1 MIYSAAMPKRGLKFL
16 LYSIHGHLAMGVPD
30 YLTLFRSL
38 TSLKG
43 HHHEEGKRQ
52 IAIGTAMLVEN
63 QSRLLLI
70 VYTGDKEKSIL
81 FFDLNEQTEFNELT
95 SPGRFLARKT
105 RVLIDPAQRRL
116 LIESGR
122 GCLSAEELAKII
134 ETEAHKKN
142 EYRGL
147 ELSFTPVAAQEFMA
161 KISQMER
168 IQSAS
173 VSIARPNVDWN
184 DSYKALAG
192 LADDS
197 KGKAIDTTIR
207 ARRGDSLSKDNGLI
221 PSIKHWLSDKLSAV
235 ASATIKGSSGD
246 DSGLITLKLND
257 YVETLNV
264 VTDVQPETGQPLETT
279 IDERLNSY
287 LDAKSKEDA

>member
-1 MIYSAAMPKRGLKFL
+1 MPKRGLKFL
-16 LYSIHGHLAMGVPD
+16 LYSIHGHLATGVPD
-30 YLTLFRSL
+30 YPTLFRGL
-38 TSLKG
+38 IGLKG
-43 HHHEEGKRQ
+43 HYHEEGKRQ
-52 IAIGTAMLVEN
+52 IAIGTAMLVKN

-70 VYTGDKEKSIL
+70 IYTGDKDKSIL
-81 FFDLNEQTEFNELT
+81 FFDLNEQSEFNELT

-105 RVLIDPAQRRL
+105 RVLIDPNQRTL

-134 ETEAHKKN
+134 ETEARKN
-142 EYRGL
+142 TDYGSL

-161 KISQMER
+161 KITRMER

-173 VSIARPNVDWN
+173 VSIARPNVDWL
-184 DSYKALAG
+184 DSYKVLAG

-207 ARRGDSLSKDNGLI
+207 ARRGDSLSKDSGLI
-221 PSIKHWLSDKLSAV
+221 PSMKHWLSDKLSAV
-235 ASATIKGSSGD
+235 SSATIKGSSGT

-264 VTDVQPETGQPLETT
+264 VTDVTSDTGQPLEST
-279 IDERLNSY
+279 IEEKLNSY